1 MLHLN
6 FDAPTL
12 ASSFW
17 NLFFS
22 CLEFEIKLSRLSNFF
37 KVYNSYFI
45 AAGEN
50 VHFMIKLH
58 FISNR
63 ASWTVLDSG
72 TTSAWD
78 LFVLFFSVLSTSICV
93 LSQMAQQGFFAAIY
107 SYHLMLR
114 RRESNPRPSV
124 ELHQTGTF
132 EGHSTDWATV
142 PRLVLEVAWKNGSA
156 YLWAFIGCALSV

>member
-37 KVYNSYFI
+37 KAYNSYFI
-45 AAGEN
+45 AAREI
-50 VHFMIKLH
+50 VHLMIELDFDFKG
-58 FISNR
+58 
-63 ASWTVLDSG
+63 ASWTVLHSG

-78 LFVLFFSVLSTSICV
+78 FFSHSSSLLSAF

-114 RRESNPRPSV
+114 CRESNPRPSV
-124 ELHQTGTF
+124 KLHQTGTF
-132 EGHSTDWATV
+132 EGRSTDRATV
-142 PRLVLEVAWKNGSA
+142 PQLVLEVGWPNGST
-156 YLWAFIGCALSV
+156 YLL